1 MVSFLFGNYKSIES
15 MKKLIFAGLFL
26 VSQVAFAQKYI
37 SETSTITFFSDASLE
52 DIAATNKKAV
62 SLLDLT
68 TTNIAFA
75 IPMKEFQF
83 AKSLM
88 QEHFNE
94 KYVESEK
101 FPKATFEGK
110 FTGFDIA
117 KKGLQQ
123 VIAIGKMTIHGKTKP
138 VEIPGTLEVVQDKL
152 QLKTKFMVKLEDY
165 EVSIP
170 KLLWQKIAEEVEVS
184 MEVLYKVK
192 PN

>member
-1 MVSFLFGNYKSIES
+1 
-15 MKKLIFAGLFL
+15 MKNLIFSGLFFI
-26 VSQVAFAQKYI
+26 SQFAIAQKYI

-62 SLLDLT
+62 SLYDVG
-68 TTNIAFA
+68 TNAIAFS
-75 IPMKEFQF
+75 IPMKEFMF
-83 AKSLM
+83 DKSLM

-110 FTGFDIA
+110 VTGFDVS

-123 VIAIGKMTIHGKTKP
+123 VIASGKITIHGKTKP

-152 QLKTKFMVKLEDY
+152 QLKTKFKVKLEDY
-165 EVSIP
+165 EVTIP

-184 MEVLYKVK
+184 MDVLYKVK

>member
-1 MVSFLFGNYKSIES
+1 
-15 MKKLIFAGLFL
+15 MKKLIFAGLFI
-26 VSQVAFAQKYI
+26 VSHVACAQKYM

-52 DIAATNKKAV
+52 DIAATNKKSV
-62 SLLDLT
+62 SLFDVT
-68 TTNIAFA
+68 QNIAFS
-75 IPMKEFQF
+75 IPMKEFMF
-83 AKSLM
+83 DKSLM

-110 FTGFDIA
+110 VSGFDA
-117 KKGLQQ
+117 SKSGVQH
-123 VIAIGKMTIHGKTKP
+123 VIASGKMTIHGKTKP
-138 VEIPGTLEVVQDKL
+138 VEIPGTLEMVQGKL

-184 MEVLYKVK
+184 MDVLYKVK
-192 PN
+192 AN